1 MNESRRR
8 WRFTRT
14 NPMTSSNRTLTMAG
28 AIAVAS
34 AGAFFAGRMTAP
46 DAAASA
52 SKAAADAT
60 LPSKLSSRAGGSG
73 GESAGSPRRLADRSG
88 TKEKSNRGDQ
98 ALAKMEELMRT
109 TDPIARTQAWLN
121 FVNSIDPSEFESVVA
136 SFRSLGMTESRMT
149 EYAMLLS
156 AWGKKDPLQALAYA
170 QANTGSRFARTTILS
185 TWSAYDPVGAIQ
197 WAEQNHEAEEGEGN
211 PWMIGVIQGL
221 AGTDPARASQLLA
234 AMPYS
239 EERGEALGVLL
250 PTILAQGNDAAKA
263 WAESITDDALKQGA
277 IARVAE
283 AMAAKDPAGTAAW
296 LANNPGEA
304 ADRSMDNVI
313 SAWMDTDKDSAI
325 AYYKGLPSGDIR
337 SNALRGVAN
346 SMAMEDP
353 RAAANFLDANAA
365 DANDRVYQQFVWH
378 SFGEA
383 PDIAASYIGKISD
396 PQEQE
401 QMYGRMLDGW
411 LRRDFDAASTWIS
424 GNTLPESVSQ
434 RVQSKI
440 QEIQQRKQ

>member
-1 MNESRRR
+1 
-8 WRFTRT
+8 
-14 NPMTSSNRTLTMAG
+14 
-28 AIAVAS
+28 
-34 AGAFFAGRMTAP
+34 
-46 DAAASA
+46 
-52 SKAAADAT
+52 
-60 LPSKLSSRAGGSG
+60 
-73 GESAGSPRRLADRSG
+73 
-88 TKEKSNRGDQ
+88 
-98 ALAKMEELMRT
+98 
-109 TDPIARTQAWLN
+109 
-121 FVNSIDPSEFESVVA
+121 
-136 SFRSLGMTESRMT
+136 
-149 EYAMLLS
+149 
-156 AWGKKDPLQALAYA
+156 
-170 QANTGSRFARTTILS
+170 
-185 TWSAYDPVGAIQ
+185 
-197 WAEQNHEAEEGEGN
+197 
-211 PWMIGVIQGL
+211 MIGVIQGL

-263 WAESITDDALKQGA
+263 WAEGITDDALKQGA

-365 DANDRVYQQFVWH
+365 DANDRVYQQFVWY

-440 QEIQQRKQ
+440 QELQQRKQ

>member
-1 MNESRRR
+1 MS
-8 WRFTRT
+8 
-14 NPMTSSNRTLTMAG
+14 SSNRTLTMAG

-46 DAAASA
+46 GSSA
-52 SKAAADAT
+52 SGSNAAGDAS
-60 LPSKLSSRAGGSG
+60 LPSKLSSRAGGPG
-73 GESAGSPRRLADRSG
+73 DEAAGSPRRLADRAGAKDKAS
-88 TKEKSNRGDQ
+88 RGDQ

-109 TDPIARTQAWLN
+109 TDPIERTQAWLN

-170 QANTGSRFARTTILS
+170 QENTGNRFARNTILS
-185 TWSAYDPVGAIQ
+185 TWAAYDPAGAIQ
-197 WAEQNHEAEEGEGN
+197 WAEQNHEAKEGEGN
-211 PWMIGVIQGL
+211 PWMIGIIQGL
-221 AGTDPARASQLLA
+221 ASTDPARASQLLA
-234 AMPYS
+234 GMPFS
-239 EERGEALGVLL
+239 EERGEALGALL

-263 WAESITDDALKQGA
+263 WAEGMTDDALKQGA

-283 AMAAKDPAGTAAW
+283 AMAAKDPAGTADW
-296 LANNPGEA
+296 LARNPGEA

-313 SAWMDTDKDSAI
+313 SAWMETDKDSAV
-325 AYYKGLPSGDIR
+325 AYYQGLPAGDIR
-337 SNALRGVAN
+337 TNALRGVAN

-353 RAAANFLDANAA
+353 RAAADFLDANAA

-383 PDIAASYIGKISD
+383 PDIAASYIGKIAD
-396 PQEQE
+396 PREQE

-411 LRRDFDAASTWIS
+411 LRRDFNAASTWIN
-424 GNTLPESVSQ
+424 GNTLPENVSQ
-434 RVQSKI
+434 RVQSRI
-440 QEIQQRKQ
+440 QEIQQRQQ

>member
-1 MNESRRR
+1 M
-8 WRFTRT
+8 
-14 NPMTSSNRTLTMAG
+14 SSQNRTLAVVG
-28 AIAVAS
+28 AIALAS
-34 AGAFFAGRMTAP
+34 TGAFFAGRMSAPGTTASGSKSAG
-46 DAAASA
+46 DAA
-52 SKAAADAT
+52 
-60 LPSKLSSRAGGSG
+60 LPSKLSSRSGGSG
-73 GESAGSPRRLADRSG
+73 DETAGSPRRLADRSTSRDKG
-88 TKEKSNRGDQ
+88 SRGDQ

-136 SFRSLGMTESRMT
+136 SFRALGMTESRMT

-170 QANTGSRFARTTILS
+170 QENTGNRFARNTILS
-185 TWSAYDPVGAIQ
+185 TWVAYDPAGAIQ
-197 WAEQNHEAEEGEGN
+197 WAEQNHEEKEGEGN
-211 PWMIGVIQGL
+211 PWMIGIIQGL
-221 AGTDPARASQLLA
+221 ASSDPVRASQLLA
-234 AMPYS
+234 GMPYS

-250 PTILAQGNDAAKA
+250 PTILAQGNDAAKS
-263 WAESITDDALKQGA
+263 WAEGITDDALKQGA

-283 AMAAKDPAGTAAW
+283 ATAAKDPAGTADW
-296 LANNPGEA
+296 LARNPGEA

-313 SAWMDTDKDSAI
+313 SAWMETDKDSAV
-325 AYYKGLPSGDIR
+325 AYYKALPAGDIR

-353 RAAANFLDANAA
+353 RAAADFLDANAA

-383 PDIAASYIGKISD
+383 PDIAANYIAKIAD
-396 PQEQE
+396 PREQE

-411 LRRDFDAASTWIS
+411 LRRDFNAATTWIN
-424 GNTLPESVSQ
+424 GNSLPET
-434 RVQSKI
+434 VQERIQGRI
-440 QEIQQRKQ
+440 QEIQKRQQ